1 MSNMEYFIC
10 KLMHDEFNKNKRR
23 YTLRDYLL
31 QESYYKYEFN
41 GIELNKIYYIP
52 YSYIIWPRGNNN
64 IYAFSLPLPIVH
76 ERKKLQDEYR
86 KFIEENRYGRIANPN
101 GSLSIPRIQ
110 FTQNNGNNI
119 KYASRR
125 LLDDMGQ

>member
-1 MSNMEYFIC
+1 MSNMEYVTC
-10 KLMHDEFNKNKRR
+10 KLLHDEFNKNKRMC
-23 YTLRDYLL
+23 TLRDYLL
-31 QESYYKYEFN
+31 QESYKCVLN
-41 GIELNKIYYIP
+41 GDEIVRTYFIP
-52 YSYIIWPRGNNN
+52 DSYIIWPRGNNPG
-64 IYAFSLPLPIVH
+64 YVFSLPFPIIH

-110 FTQNNGNNI
+110 FTENNGNNI

-125 LLDDMGQ
+125 LLDDMGK